1 MHEQRRLQGQ
11 VQASKGLKEHN
22 VRTCVVE
29 SSQNCME
36 SSYDDCS
43 ESAVNFAGSL
53 HLEPAVKHSPL
64 LLNGCCA

>member
-22 VRTCVVE
+22 VSTCIVE
-29 SSQNCME
+29 SSQNCVE

-43 ESAVNFAGSL
+43 EPAANFCGFTAT
-53 HLEPAVKHSPL
+53 
-64 LLNGCCA
+64 